1 MPTSAHESETHS
13 IAGFFAAVTRNA
25 DRGGDVAVA
34 AHKVIGKRVELGMAA
49 AFNPLGAD
57 RAEFA
62 QIIPEKVEAFT
73 SASAIMLKHSS
84 HASRMLTRLASEEM
98 TTAFRAM
105 TALVTCSG
113 PAALAEAQGN
123 IARAWFE
130 RAASSFLGLGML
142 ALDAQDA
149 ALAPIRQTVVANAE
163 RLGR

>member
-1 MPTSAHESETHS
+1 MPTNAHKSETHS
-13 IAGFFAAVTRNA
+13 IAGFLAAVTRNA
-25 DRGGDVAVA
+25 DRSGDVALA

-49 AFNPLGAD
+49 ALDPLGAD
-57 RAEFA
+57 HAEFV

-73 SASAIMLKHSS
+73 SASVIMLKHT
-84 HASRMLTRLASEEM
+84 SRAGRTLTRLASDEM
-98 TTAFRAM
+98 TTAFRAI
-105 TALVTCSG
+105 TALVTSPN

-130 RAASSFLGLGML
+130 RAAANFLGWSML